1 MCPISQIITIRTL
14 PICIS
19 LHPCTYRL
27 FLHDL
32 PAFFNMC
39 DIVEAK
45 DGRNL
50 AFSLSWAHTLRLSP
64 PCIPF
69 VPGLV
74 QLHQVRRFIQ
84 LWKSCR
90 RFLQLC
96 WRWDCVEP
104 TLHIACDGKEDQD
117 AKRPHVCPKTVLTKR
132 YWLSVIWSSC
142 CTKYSNILN
151 QIGFGWHSLDML
163 NS

>member
-1 MCPISQIITIRTL
+1 MSAHFVIHFWMLSMPWKRFAIIWKEAAIILEPFCNDCCVTAGAMAPNFGDWQRSVQGPSRYIL
-14 PICIS
+14 IIVLAACI
-19 LHPCTYRL
+19 
-27 FLHDL
+27 F
-32 PAFFNMC
+32 
-39 DIVEAK
+39 
-45 DGRNL
+45 
-50 AFSLSWAHTLRLSP
+50 
-64 PCIPF
+64 
-69 VPGLV
+69 
-74 QLHQVRRFIQ
+74 QVRRFIQ